1 MKSSDN
7 ESSKGKKESPESFHN
22 KNDPKENKAKKSNIK
37 EKERIKK
44 INESTPKRKEG
55 KDKER
60 KENLHEKEK
69 ENKENIKKLKKEKNK
84 EMSEEEEEK
93 EDMSNN
99 EKNQIKTKNEKEKG
113 KGKVRRNS
121 FSSSNNYET
130 LNFIEILENDNN
142 YVIKNNR
149 SLSLTPLKNDE
160 SFNENSPIKEE
171 NNEKIRENCDSG
183 SLSLSD
189 ETKERKDKSGLDKF
203 IDENDPSN

>member
-1 MKSSDN
+1 
-7 ESSKGKKESPESFHN
+7 
-22 KNDPKENKAKKSNIK
+22 
-37 EKERIKK
+37 
-44 INESTPKRKEG
+44 
-55 KDKER
+55 
-60 KENLHEKEK
+60 
-69 ENKENIKKLKKEKNK
+69 
-84 EMSEEEEEK
+84 MSEEEEEK

-160 SFNENSPIKEE
+160 SFNKNSPIKGE
-171 NNEKIRENCDSG
+171 NNENIRENCDSA

-189 ETKERKDKSGLDKF
+189 ETKERKDKSGLEKS